1 MENLQDSGLILRT
14 LQSTEWAQFVEDC
27 QYNFTQILN
36 LPGFRGRP
44 GQSITGPTGQSTRG
58 SKWIFVTYG
67 QMQTAYNVTSVEQ
80 ITLGFIN
87 AQFNDNP
94 TTFQAAITIPGDTQL
109 IVGDVLVLPTGQLI
123 ELLTIDNGVTSVTEF
138 VDTGITFAQVSQ
150 LTEQQV
156 INIFN
161 TLYTPGSQGA
171 FRYFN
176 AVAKN
181 VDDASPA
188 LNNDLNQDSVIDIVV
203 SGAGPG
209 VAIADHKFVGAPEAE
224 IDTLTKMC
232 LVAGSVKRYHQ
243 LIQATQQIHTN
254 NYAPGVDDFNAFTV
268 LQNSYKNGIIFGHAD
283 SESIRDFG
291 RLYKSVNS
299 TILTS
304 SYSPV
309 ASEFSELQLSD
320 VEAVIRSVKSTMN
333 VTTMDVLAATYNSR
347 FFSYTGTIAKLGD
360 YANSSLEIY
369 SPLGI
374 YLKNITNGH
383 VLSTDATGKIIK
395 TYSVITSLTG
405 TLTNQQLV
413 SALALQSAINTI
425 NLAIAAHDIRITAL
439 ENASNDRFFKKI
451 TWHNTTTNLNT
462 LTSHGNHLI
471 TSGTAISNFLPGVT
485 SAIQDLH
492 VNSFVMNPDDSIT
505 FRLLQEVT
513 FAGDT
518 EFISYMNGI
527 KWFRIGTRA
536 TASSLWSWSPWSKT
550 VTGADKVIG
559 QDGLNSSGSFNTG
572 NMTVKHN
579 LKAAGL
585 TDSANS
591 ANTVIRNV
599 RFDNYGHIIDYEV
612 HAVDAVPTGAV
623 IYTASTNAPTGYLKC
638 NGASISKTVYAELFN
653 VIGSTFGSTSTNF
666 TLPDLRGRFV
676 RSWSDGSTVD
686 NGRAFGS
693 IQLDAIQRIIGNIGE
708 FNKFAAIKGTSTGPF
723 ARIDTT
729 TQTGIGSGSG
739 DMYTKVDYDN
749 SRVARTANE
758 TRPVNI
764 SLLACIKY

>member
-1 MENLQDSGLILRT
+1 MENLQNSGLILRT

-44 GQSITGPTGQSTRG
+44 GQSITGPAGQSTRG

-67 QMQTAYNVTSVEQ
+67 QMQTAYGVTSVEQ
-80 ITLGFIN
+80 ITLSFIN

-94 TTFQAAITIPGDTQL
+94 TIFQVAITIPGDTQL

-123 ELLTIDNGVTSVTEF
+123 ELLTIDDGITVVTQF

-209 VAIADHKFVGAPEAE
+209 VAIADHKFVGAPESE

-309 ASEFSELQLSD
+309 ANEFSELQLSD
-320 VEAVIRSVKSTMN
+320 IEAVIRSVKSTIN

-347 FFSYTGTIAKLGD
+347 FFSYAGTIAKLGD

-369 SPLGI
+369 SPQGV
-374 YLKNITNGH
+374 YLKNITNSH
-383 VLSTDATGKIIK
+383 VLSTDATGKIVK

-413 SALALQSAINTI
+413 SALALQSAINAI
-425 NLAIAAHDIRITAL
+425 NAAITAHDIRITAL

-451 TWHNTTTNLNT
+451 TWHNTATNLNT
-462 LTSHGNHLI
+462 LTNHGNHLI
-471 TSGTAISNFLPGVT
+471 VSGTTISNFLPGVT

-492 VNSFVMNPDDSIT
+492 VNSFVMNPDDSST

-536 TASSLWSWSPWSKT
+536 TAASLWSWSPWSKT

-585 TDSANS
+585 TDSTNS

-599 RFDNYGHIIDYEV
+599 RFDDYGHIIDYES
-612 HAVDAVPTGAV
+612 HAVDAVPPGTV

-638 NGASISKTVYAELFN
+638 NGASISKTAYAELFN
-653 VIGSTFGSTSTNF
+653 VIGSTFGSTSSNF

-686 NGRAFGS
+686 SGRTFGS

-708 FNKFAAIKGTSTGPF
+708 FNTFAAIKGTSTGPF
-723 ARIDTT
+723 ARTNTT
-729 TQTGIGSGSG
+729 VQTGIGSGNG

-749 SRVARTANE
+749 NRVARTANE